1 MFPANGAAPRGW
13 SRKAVHRWG
22 RVDGLRRGRCKY
34 VHVSS
39 VAASMRLTPLRSPS
53 TRPRTGSVRVHPRR
67 RKRRS
72 KAKTAWRIAS
82 LPCVEPKAA
91 AGAAANVAHGEG
103 PKGAG
108 QDDRHSHARLTSKR
122 SARPASEVYFLFR
135 GGTNTESVSGRVG
148 GQCGVSAAWMPRP
161 SPHGWVHGV
170 PALPTHPASPQQSRF
185 QRPTPPT
192 RGCAVGWK
200 LPDSAQ
206 RPLWKR
212 SHDDARQHARRPKS
226 VKSVSWF
233 TLLQRVDPDQ
243 WTCRNRPAQWRPVRH
258 GAPSIVAAR
267 GGVGREAVLVQRVQG
282 ARGTATGE
290 RQPRRY
296 RPDPVAGCV
305 CGDGDATGNLYLNG
319 ETGSRGLHI
328 SRCSQAN
335 RCDSWC

>member
-1 MFPANGAAPRGW
+1 MAP
-13 SRKAVHRWG
+13 
-22 RVDGLRRGRCKY
+22 
-34 VHVSS
+34 
-39 VAASMRLTPLRSPS
+39 SMAPTV
-53 TRPRTGSVRVHPRR
+53 PRTHRARPLTVFGRVHPRR

-72 KAKTAWRIAS
+72 KAKAAWRIAS
-82 LPCVEPKAA
+82 LPCVEPKAP
-91 AGAAANVAHGEG
+91 AGAAANVAHGDG

-122 SARPASEVYFLFR
+122 SARPAFDLLFLLRGWQTSEICQRAVGLGTR
-135 GGTNTESVSGRVG
+135 GC
-148 GQCGVSAAWMPRP
+148 Q
-161 SPHGWVHGV
+161 PHGCGCQASRDGFTAS
-170 PALPTHPASPQQSRF
+170 PAHPA
-185 QRPTPPT
+185 RPAHPRLLLSTTNQTPPT

-226 VKSVSWF
+226 VKNVIWF